1 MRRWAVLLLAVC
13 LAGLCGCGYIA
24 ERENQALFPVW
35 EDQLRAL
42 VEAGRDDYL
51 STLTAEEAQEA
62 LSLRAVY
69 PGSYTAPDA
78 QELLCRF
85 SISGVPHIGGL
96 DRTIL
101 LLTDQSGSKS
111 MGQITLIGDN
121 VAVIPL
127 EDMEGRSYP
136 LFLGVT
142 GNQGVY
148 TYYVEMYEATA
159 ADFVS
164 LPALEDLP
172 QDGNLSYSYMVGGML
187 QVSVMLPTEFPGAPP
202 EYQSVG
208 IWQWDAKELC
218 FRPRS

>member
-13 LAGLCGCGYIA
+13 MVGLCGCVA
-24 ERENQALFPVW
+24 EQENQAVFPAW
-35 EDQLRAL
+35 EDQLRTL
-42 VEAGRDDYL
+42 VEAGQDDYL
-51 STLTAEEAQEA
+51 NALTAEEAQEA
-62 LSLRAVY
+62 LLLRAVY

-85 SISGVPHIGGL
+85 SVSGVPHVGGL

-121 VAVIPL
+121 IAVILL

-136 LFLGVT
+136 LFLGVM
-142 GNQGVY
+142 GNQGIY

-159 ADFVS
+159 AGFVS
-164 LPALEDLP
+164 LPALVNLP
-172 QDGNLSYSYMVGGML
+172 QDGNLSYSYMAGGML
-187 QVSVMLPTEFPGAPP
+187 QVSVMLPTEFPGTSP

-208 IWQWDAKELC
+208 IWQWDAEELC
-218 FRPRS
+218 FKARS